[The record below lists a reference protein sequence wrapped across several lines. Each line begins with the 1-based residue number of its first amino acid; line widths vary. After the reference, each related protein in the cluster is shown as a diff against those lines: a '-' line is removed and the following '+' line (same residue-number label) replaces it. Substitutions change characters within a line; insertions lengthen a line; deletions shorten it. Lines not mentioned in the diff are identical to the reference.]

1 MSSLSDNV
9 GSSNI
14 SALDTAASMAA
25 RVNDAIWN
33 KYTGLVDALTN
44 FHSNMIESI
53 MLLGGK
59 IHLAGDLM
67 AGISSSNDYKVS
79 QSNLQLAQFIL
90 RNEKELA
97 EHIFEFMGTKASAC
111 NVQDLGG
118 DILEF
123 SRLHKL

>member
-1 MSSLSDNV
+1 MSTSSDTGQSNV
-9 GSSNI
+9 ENT
-14 SALDTAASMAA
+14 LTAAASIAA
-25 RVNDAIWN
+25 RMNDAIWD
-33 KYTGLVDALTN
+33 KYTGLVDTLSN
-44 FHSNMIESI
+44 FHSNMIDSI

-67 AGISSSNDYKVS
+67 SGISGSNDYKVS

-90 RNEKELA
+90 KNEKELA
-97 EHIFEFMGTKASAC
+97 EHIFEFMGTRASAC

-123 SRLHKL
+123 SRSHKL